1 MRWGPILVA
10 FIFCLGAAPAPA
22 QESPGIIPMPK
33 TPTKSETKPVKQA
46 KPKAVAVKPSQVKPA
61 QAKPTEAKPAEA
73 KTNAPKATKSSNA
86 AGKPGMVNA
95 AIALKK
101 AAATKS
107 EPAKSQPTSD
117 VFAGIP
123 QAQRAK
129 IQAALLWS
137 GDYTGTAT
145 GEDPMLTAIKNF
157 QKRHNA
163 KVTGTLTE
171 GERAALI
178 AAAKL
183 REDEFGWNVVV
194 DPATG
199 VRIGLPTK
207 LVPVAHDAAHGTRWS
222 SAHGE
227 VQVETF
233 RIKDPAITLA
243 ALFEKEKKEP
253 GSRKIET
260 SVLRDD
266 SIFISGMQGLKLFS
280 VRAKLHD
287 GEIRGFTMMYDQMME
302 GIVAPV
308 MVAMA
313 SAFSPFPE
321 RSAPYA
327 ALTKSVEY
335 GTGLVVSP
343 QGHIVTA
350 LKLTQGC
357 QVLVAPGLGDAD
369 RVAEDKDNGLAL
381 LRVYGQHKLPA
392 LALGHE
398 SQKSG
403 DLTLI
408 GIPDPK
414 EQEGRRELTEIKAR
428 LADGNGIELRQPV
441 PMAGFSGAAALDA
454 QGQFLGMM
462 EMGNA
467 VLASIEASA
476 PPVRLVSAAA
486 IRDFLAAHNVQPAPV
501 PTTDAKAAVVRII
514 CVRK

>member
-1 MRWGPILVA
+1 MRWGPFLVA
-10 FIFCLGAAPAPA
+10 FIFCLGALPAPA
-22 QESPGIIPMPK
+22 QESPGIIPAPK
-33 TPTKSETKPVKQA
+33 ADAKPVKHA
-46 KPKAVAVKPSQVKPA
+46 KPKAAAVKPVES
-61 QAKPTEAKPAEA
+61 KPAEI
-73 KTNAPKATKSSNA
+73 KTAEPKAASKTTKSSTA

-95 AIALKK
+95 AIASKK
-101 AAATKS
+101 AATAKS
-107 EPAKSQPTSD
+107 EPAKPQAAPD

-123 QAQRAK
+123 QGERAK

-137 GDYTGTAT
+137 GDYAGTTT

-157 QKRHNA
+157 QKRRKS
-163 KVTGTLTE
+163 KVTGTLTD

-178 AAAKL
+178 ADAKL
-183 REDEFGWNVVV
+183 HEDEFGWNVVV

-207 LVPVAHDAAHGTRWS
+207 LVPVAHDAARGTRWS

-233 RIKDPAITLA
+233 RIKDAAVTLA
-243 ALFEKEKKEP
+243 SLFEKEKKEP
-253 GSRKIET
+253 GNRKIET

-266 SIFISGMQGLKLFS
+266 GFFISGMQGLKLFS
-280 VRAKLHD
+280 VRAKLRD

-343 QGHIVTA
+343 QGYIVTD

-357 QVLVAPGLGDAD
+357 QVLVASGLGDAD
-369 RVAEDKDNGLAL
+369 RIAEDKDNGLAL

-392 LALGHE
+392 LALTHE
-398 SQKSG
+398 PQKSG
-403 DLTLI
+403 DLTLV

-414 EQEGRRELTEIKAR
+414 EQEGRRKLTEIKAR
-428 LADGNGIELRQPV
+428 LADGSGIELRQPV

-467 VLASIEASA
+467 VLASIESSA
-476 PPVRLVSAAA
+476 PPVRLVNAAT
-486 IRDFLAAHNVQPAPV
+486 IRDFLAAHNVASAPTPA
-501 PTTDAKAAVVRII
+501 TDAKIDAMAAVVRII

>member
-1 MRWGPILVA
+1 MRWGPFLVA
-10 FIFCLGAAPAPA
+10 LVFCLGAAPAPA
-22 QESPGIIPMPK
+22 QESPGIIPAPK
-33 TPTKSETKPVKQA
+33 TEAKPVKQI
-46 KPKAVAVKPSQVKPA
+46 KPKAAAVKPA
-61 QAKPTEAKPAEA
+61 QVKPNEAKHEVKPTEAKTAE
-73 KTNAPKATKSSNA
+73 PKATKSSTA

-95 AIALKK
+95 AIASKK
-101 AAATKS
+101 AAAKA
-107 EPAKSQPTSD
+107 EPAKPQAAPD

-123 QAQRAK
+123 QGERAK

-137 GDYTGTAT
+137 GDYTGAAS

-157 QKRHNA
+157 QKRH
-163 KVTGTLTE
+163 KTKITGTLTE
-171 GERAALI
+171 SERAALI
-178 AAAKL
+178 ADAKSH
-183 REDEFGWNVVV
+183 EDEFGWNVVV

-207 LVPVAHDAAHGTRWS
+207 LVPVAHDAARGTRWS

-233 RIKDPAITLA
+233 RVKDPAVTLA

-253 GSRKIET
+253 GNRKIET

-266 SIFISGMQGLKLFS
+266 GFFISGMQGLKLFS

-343 QGHIVTA
+343 QGHIVTD

-357 QVLVAPGLGDAD
+357 QVLVASGLGDAD

-381 LRVYGQHKLPA
+381 LRVYGQRKLPA

-398 SQKSG
+398 PQKSG
-403 DLTLI
+403 DLTLV

-414 EQEGRRELTEIKAR
+414 EQEGHRKLTEIKAR
-428 LADGNGIELRQPV
+428 LADGSGIELRQPV
-441 PMAGFSGAAALDA
+441 PMAGFSGGAALDA

-476 PPVRLVSAAA
+476 PPVRLVSAST
-486 IRDFLAAHNVQPAPV
+486 IRDFLAAQNVQAAPAPAADAKI
-501 PTTDAKAAVVRII
+501 DAKAAVIRII